1 MLPRV
6 RAHVP
11 DVSLDIVG
19 REPLPEVEAL
29 ARLAGVSVHAD
40 VPSVVPWLEQARVA
54 VVPLRIGSGTRIKAL
69 EAMAAGRPV
78 AGTSV
83 GLEGLGIE
91 HGVHAALADDPAAL
105 AAAVVELLLDD
116 DRARRLA
123 RTGADHARANFA
135 WDTIGRRF
143 VDVLLELDQRQAR

>member
-1 MLPRV
+1 ARFQPAPLADAPTLVFTGTLSWGPNIDGLTWFCTDVLPLV
-6 RAHVP
+6 RARVP
-11 DVSLDIVG
+11 DVRLDIVG

-78 AGTSV
+78 VGTSV
-83 GLEGLGIE
+83 GLEGLDIE
-91 HGVHAALADDPAAL
+91 DGVHALVADEPPTLAD
-105 AAAVVELLLDD
+105 AVVRVLTDD
-116 DRARRLA
+116 E
-123 RTGADHARANFA
+123 
-135 WDTIGRRF
+135 
-143 VDVLLELDQRQAR
+143 V